1 VNEAPAAG
9 LDVILQSILCPVDFS
24 NYSQQALRWAL
35 ALAAR
40 HRCRLI
46 VLTAVDS
53 LLFEAARARLN
64 VDLAQAETEPA
75 LREFVEAVI
84 PSGASWAPE
93 IAYDVRVGNAA
104 DVILEAADRHAA
116 DLVAMGT
123 QGLGGFRKLLLGSTT
138 ECVLRMA
145 RTPVLTVPP
154 HAPQSSVVLDPGAA
168 RLEPGRVLVATDFS
182 DTSLAAVR
190 WAADAARDMKVP
202 LVLAHA
208 VGRVIVPPQWQ
219 ALTAEFHEA
228 RVTDA
233 RAKLEQLSVQ
243 FCGGQACEIVVSVG
257 RPVDVIAAV
266 ADDREA
272 GLIVMGL
279 TSEGGPGVPRPGSIA
294 YGLLCIARV
303 PVVVVPPN
311 SPAAQA

>member
-1 VNEAPAAG
+1 MNEAPAAG

-24 NYSQQALRWAL
+24 THSQQALRWAL

-40 HRCRLI
+40 YRCRLI

-53 LLFEAARARLN
+53 LLFEAARARLD
-64 VDLAQAETEPA
+64 VDLAQAETGPA
-75 LREFVEAVI
+75 LREFVEAIV
-84 PSGASWAPE
+84 PAGASWAPE
-93 IAYDVRVGNAA
+93 IAFDVRVGNAA

-123 QGLGGFRKLLLGSTT
+123 QGLGGFRKLILGSTT
-138 ECVLRMA
+138 ECVLRSA
-145 RTPVLTVPP
+145 RTPVLVVPP
-154 HAPQSSVVLDPGAA
+154 HAPESVVLDAGAA

-182 DTSLAAVR
+182 DTSLAAVQ
-190 WAADAARDMKVP
+190 WAADVARDIKVP
-202 LVLAHA
+202 LVLSHA
-208 VGRVIVPPQWQ
+208 VSRVIVPPKWQ
-219 ALTAEFHEA
+219 ALTAESHEA

-243 FCGGQACEIVVSVG
+243 FCGGHACETVVSVG
-257 RPVDVIAAV
+257 RPADVIAAA

-279 TSEGGPGVPRPGSIA
+279 TSEGGPGAPRPGSIA

-303 PVVVVPPN
+303 PVVVVPPK
-311 SPAAQA
+311 SHSAQA

>member
-9 LDVILQSILCPVDFS
+9 LDVTLQSILCPVDFS
-24 NYSQQALRWAL
+24 TYSQQALRWAL

-40 HRCRLI
+40 YRCRLI

-64 VDLAQAETEPA
+64 VDLAQAETRPA
-75 LREFVEAVI
+75 LHEFVDAVL
-84 PSGASWAPE
+84 PAGASWAPE
-93 IAYDVRVGNAA
+93 IAFDVRVGNAA
-104 DVILEAADRHAA
+104 DVILEAVDRHAA

-123 QGLGGFRKLLLGSTT
+123 QGLGGFRKLILGSTT
-138 ECVLRMA
+138 ECVLRNA
-145 RTPVLTVPP
+145 RTPVLVVPP
-154 HAPQSSVVLDPGAA
+154 NAPQSVVLDAGAA

-190 WAADAARDMKVP
+190 WAADVARDMKVP
-202 LVLAHA
+202 LVLTHA
-208 VGRVIVPPQWQ
+208 VSRVIVPPQWQ
-219 ALTAEFHEA
+219 ALTAESDEA

-233 RAKLEQLSVQ
+233 RAKLAQLSVQ
-243 FCGGQACEIVVSVG
+243 FCGGQACETIVSVG
-257 RPVDVIAAV
+257 RPADVIAAV

-279 TSEGGPGVPRPGSIA
+279 TSEGGPGAPRPGSIA

-303 PVVVVPPN
+303 PVVVVPPK
-311 SPAAQA
+311 SHSAQA

>member
-40 HRCRLI
+40 YRCRLI

-53 LLFEAARARLN
+53 LLFEAARARLH

-75 LREFVEAVI
+75 LREFVGAVV
-84 PSGASWAPE
+84 PAGASWAPE
-93 IAYDVRVGNAA
+93 IAFDVRVGNAA

-138 ECVLRMA
+138 ECVLRKA

-154 HAPQSSVVLDPGAA
+154 HAPQSVVLNAGAA

-190 WAADAARDMKVP
+190 WAADVARDMKVP

-208 VGRVIVPPQWQ
+208 VSRVTVPPQWQ
-219 ALTAEFHEA
+219 ALTVESHEA

-243 FCGGQACEIVVSVG
+243 ICGGQACETVVSVG
-257 RPVDVIAAV
+257 RPADVIAAV

-279 TSEGGPGVPRPGSIA
+279 ASEGGPGAPRPGSIA

-303 PVVVVPPN
+303 PVVVVPPK
-311 SPAAQA
+311 SHSA